1 MAQEIDKRKLNR
13 LLELN
18 KKIVAQN
25 DFSKRIKII
34 SDSIK
39 EILKVDRCAIFIHDE
54 NSKSLWSVYI
64 DGVSFIEVPD
74 NKGIASEVYQSKKS
88 VIINDVHKNKHFNT
102 QVDMGTGYT
111 TKSILA
117 IPIIG
122 YGGKV
127 LGVMELINKID
138 GSDGFDDED
147 EKILGYVI
155 GHISAYL
162 EILDQEK

>member
-25 DFSKRIKII
+25 DFSKRIKLI

-39 EILKVDRCAIFIHDE
+39 EILKVDRCTIFIHDE

-64 DGVSFIEVPD
+64 DGVSYIEVPD
-74 NKGIASEVYQSKKS
+74 NKGIASEVYKSKKS
-88 VIINDVHKNKHFNT
+88 VVINDVQKNAHFNS
-102 QVDMGTGYT
+102 QIDAGSGYT
-111 TKSILA
+111 TRSILA
-117 IPIIG
+117 VPIVG

-127 LGVMELINKID
+127 LGVMQLVNKID
-138 GSDGFDDED
+138 GSSGFNEED

-155 GHISAYL
+155 GHVSAYL
-162 EILDQEK
+162 EVMDQEK